1 VKSGYISGRLE
12 EDGSWETHRK
22 NEGFSMLMDNLKVKN
37 EEAVLKYLE
46 EIPEEDIEKF
56 KQDMWWIHEHKWSG
70 LQEDAVDGKHSGQ
83 DSKDRE
89 RHWQEVEAGLKV
101 FMF

>member
-56 KQDMWWIHEHKWSG
+56 KQDMWCC
-70 LQEDAVDGKHSGQ
+70 
-83 DSKDRE
+83 
-89 RHWQEVEAGLKV
+89 
-101 FMF
+101 